1 MKKFFLIP
9 LLTLMCSVMAW
20 ADNVAEVNGVGYPTL
35 QAAIDAAT
43 PGATVTLLKATTTS
57 AITSLSKD
65 VRLVGAGYTL
75 TTTGNTAFTVTNDI
89 TVTLAGFTVSATK
102 DIFTF
107 ESKTLNLIVEDGTTN
122 VLKTTGYNDVFTGYG
137 GDGTGAIH
145 VSGNGTLYAMG
156 YEVFLA
162 YYVYV
167 DAPNLIVA
175 AHEGF
180 MIWGDPKV
188 LKECVLTGGY
198 YRYDPS
204 LLGIADGYLISK
216 VDLTEDETLNSIIL
230 NKESINPSGIYTKII
245 PQGNVKVLNKTQ
257 VNAYESGLSEAV
269 ADADDGDYLIMYAD
283 DATNVEVGKNIEIA
297 KNGHSINVSATNGR
311 TKYENSE
318 RVLISNNALVA
329 YLQGNSSETY
339 TISTENL
346 TSAGGQVIINGQKT
360 ISIPENVT
368 LNCAYQAAGYSIVIP
383 NGAKLTL
390 VGKGTIATDRSL
402 IQVAQGGELVV
413 GSSENTNALT
423 FTTTYNSSANAIV
436 VNYGKVSL
444 YNVIMHAASGALRNY
459 GLMDIINGLYTA
471 EASTA
476 TATAYCIISDVE
488 SQLHMKGVT
497 VKGVHGAVACQ
508 GLDPLKK
515 SAVALIED
523 CDLQATNNPNG
534 TPVSGGVHYG
544 LYTATTAIVSAYRTK
559 FSTTDKPYAVA
570 VGNNDAM
577 STFGLVYLYDG
588 CMVKANNFVY
598 KLYVA
603 QKQASDNPIL
613 FPVSIDEN
621 SAWYKAAM
629 RKDGATGEG
638 PLPAGYKWKE
648 IISSGT
654 DDDDH
659 VVDATASA
667 EGYLYKVVSIA
678 ATAKQEATGAT
689 IPWQQN
695 TTWTDTDL
703 GDVVPAAT
711 TAVTIPE
718 GKTVVVSN
726 AEENKNAVAE
736 QLHIGSG
743 ASLTVQE
750 GTTLAVGEGGIN
762 IADGGQLIVEDKAIV
777 TVGEA
782 GIVTANENAIV
793 IKSDAAGT
801 GAFLIHPNVK
811 ENTRPAATVEMYAK
825 AHKVGGNWF
834 PQHCG
839 IPTVGAPESI
849 IFPAGGDTYMD
860 KFVADGATPWE
871 AVTSISD
878 LEPFVGY
885 RLNFSGANEAG
896 VYTFKGNLQ
905 GNGDAP
911 LQFVKP
917 YYNLLA
923 NSYTSPMDIEALFN
937 GLTTQYGDDV
947 DLTLWV
953 YNSSNNRHEV
963 VSKADIT
970 NNEAAFTTIAP
981 MQGYILYCG
990 PTQAA
995 AGSIDYESTIWN
1007 CAQKIGVPI
1016 KAPARKVNDG
1026 RIRATIVVSSAT
1038 STDKVVL
1045 REAGNYSNAFENG
1058 ADARKYMSENVFNIY
1073 STNNG
1078 EAFSQ
1083 IATDNLMGTAITV
1096 KTANETAYTL
1106 SFSNVQNFNYAIRD
1120 NLSGAII
1127 PVEEGMSYEFTM
1139 NEGTTVEGRF
1149 EVVERYNTPTGV
1161 ENVEAARSAKGIYTV
1176 LGQYIGESSLLN
1188 TLPTGIYVVD
1198 GQRIVK

>member
-1 MKKFFLIP
+1 MKRFFLIP

-20 ADNVAEVNGVGYPTL
+20 GADVAETGGVNYPSL
-35 QAAIDAAT
+35 QAAINAAT
-43 PGATVTLLKATTTS
+43 SGATVTLLTS
-57 AITSLSKD
+57 TSGNLTLSKD
-65 VRLVGAGYTL
+65 VRLAGDKILSNGTI
-75 TTTGNTAFTVTNDI
+75 TVNADI
-89 TVTLAGFTVSATK
+89 TVTLAGFNVTNTA
-102 DIFTF
+102 DIFHF
-107 ESKTLNLIVEDGTTN
+107 GNHNLNVIIEEGTMN
-122 VLKTTGYNDVFTGYG
+122 VLKTSGWADVFYG
-137 GDGTGAIH
+137 FTAGTETIH
-145 VSGNGTLYAMG
+145 VSGNGTLYAVG
-156 YEVFLA
+156 YEVFLT

-167 DAPNLIVA
+167 DAPNFIVA
-175 AHEGF
+175 AHDGY
-180 MIWGDPKV
+180 MIYKKG
-188 LKECVLTGGY
+188 LKGGELRGGI

-204 LLGIADGYLISK
+204 PYGIAEGYLLSK
-216 VDLTEDETLNSIIL
+216 LDLSEDEILSSSTLYG
-230 NKESINPSGIYTKII
+230 ETGNPTGVYKKII
-245 PQGNVKVLNKTQ
+245 PQGDVKVLNKTQ
-257 VNAYESGLSEAV
+257 LNAYENGLSQAVAEAV
-269 ADADDGDYLIMYAD
+269 QGDYLIMYAD

-297 KNGHSINVSATNGR
+297 KNGHSVNVSATDGR
-311 TKYENSE
+311 TKYENSD

-329 YLQGNSSETY
+329 YLQGNSSDTY
-339 TISTENL
+339 TISTEEL
-346 TSAGGQVIINGQKT
+346 TSAGGQIIVNGEKSL
-360 ISIPENVT
+360 SIPEGKT
-368 LNCAYQAAGYSIVIP
+368 LNCVSSDAGYSIVVP
-383 NGAKLTL
+383 SGAKLSL
-390 VGKGTIATDRSL
+390 SGKGAIATDKSL
-402 IQVAQGGELVV
+402 ILVEKGGELVV
-413 GSSENTNALT
+413 GSSENSDALT
-423 FTTTYNSSANAIV
+423 FTTSYNAAANNIVLNRGKATLYNAVMHAKSAAIN
-436 VNYGKVSL
+436 NYGA
-444 YNVIMHAASGALRNY
+444 ME
-459 GLMDIINGLYTA
+459 IIGGLYTG
-471 EASTA
+471 EASTT
-476 TATAYCIISDVE
+476 TATGYCITSDVE
-488 SQLHMKGVT
+488 SQLHMKDVT

-523 CDLQATNNPNG
+523 CDLQATNTPNG
-534 TPVSGGVHYG
+534 TSVSGGVHYG

-559 FSTTDKPYAVA
+559 FSTTSTQVNHAIA

-588 CMVKANNFVY
+588 CMVKANNLDY
-598 KLYVA
+598 KLYVDK
-603 QKQASDNPIL
+603 KQASDNPIL

-629 RKDGATGEG
+629 RIGGATGEG
-638 PLPAGYKWKE
+638 PLPAGYKWKA
-648 IISSGT
+648 IISSGE
-654 DDDDH
+654 DDETH
-659 VVDATASA
+659 VVDAVAYA
-667 EGYLYKVVSIA
+667 EGYLWKVVSKA
-678 ATAKQEATGAT
+678 SEAREATGAT

-726 AEENKNAVAE
+726 LEDNKNAVAE

-750 GTTLAVGEGGIN
+750 GTTLAIGEGGIN

-793 IKSDAAGT
+793 IKSDATGT
-801 GAFLIHPNVK
+801 GAFLIHPDVT
-811 ENTRPAATVEMYAK
+811 ENTRPAATVQMYAK
-825 AHKVGGNWF
+825 AHKVGEDWF

-860 KFVADGATPWE
+860 KFVADGANPWE
-871 AVTSISD
+871 AVTSISA

-937 GLTTQYGDDV
+937 GLYTQYGDDV

-963 VSKADIT
+963 VNKLDIEEDNAD
-970 NNEAAFTTIAP
+970 FSTIAP

-990 PTQAA
+990 PAQVD

-1026 RIRATIVVSSAT
+1026 RVRATIVVSSPT
-1038 STDKVVL
+1038 SSDKVVL
-1045 REAGNYSNAFENG
+1045 READNYSNAFENG

-1078 EAFSQ
+1078 ESFSQ
-1083 IATDNLMGTAITV
+1083 IATDNLLGTAITV

-1127 PVEEGMSYEFTM
+1127 PIEEGITYEFTM
-1139 NEGTTVEGRF
+1139 NEGAIAEGRF

-1161 ENVEAARSAKGIYTV
+1161 ENIEAARSAKGIYTV
-1176 LGQYIGESSLLN
+1176 LGQYIGESSLFN

>member
-1 MKKFFLIP
+1 MMLV
-9 LLTLMCSVMAW
+9 CSVMAW
-20 ADNVAEVNGVGYPTL
+20 GVDVAETGGVKYSSL
-35 QAAIDAAT
+35 QAAINAAD
-43 PGATVTLLKATTTS
+43 PGATVTLLTNTS
-57 AITSLSKD
+57 GNLTLSKD
-65 VRLVGAGYTL
+65 VRLDGNKTL
-75 TTTGNTAFTVTNDI
+75 SGTITVSNDI
-89 TVTLAGFTVSATK
+89 TVTLAGFNVSHSS
-102 DIFTF
+102 DVFSF
-107 ESKTLNLIVEDGTTN
+107 NNHNLDVIIEEGTMN
-122 VLKTTGYNDVFTGYG
+122 VLKTTGYNDVFCGFHA
-137 GDGTGAIH
+137 GTETIH
-145 VSGNGTLYAMG
+145 VSGNGTLYAVG
-156 YEVFLA
+156 YEVFLV

-167 DAPNLIVA
+167 DAPNIIVA
-175 AHEGF
+175 AHNGY
-180 MIWGDPKV
+180 MIYGKG
-188 LKECVLTGGY
+188 LKGGELRGGI

-204 LLGIADGYLISK
+204 PYGIADGYLLSK
-216 VDLTEDETLNSIIL
+216 VDLTEDVTLSSATI
-230 NKESINPSGIYTKII
+230 NKEEGTHPTGVYTKII

-257 VNAYESGLSEAV
+257 LNAYESGLSQAVAEAV
-269 ADADDGDYLIMYAD
+269 QGDYLIMYAD
-283 DATNVEVGKNIEIA
+283 DATDVAVGKNIEIA
-297 KNGHSINVSATNGR
+297 KNGHSVNVSATDGR
-311 TKYENSE
+311 TKYETSE

-329 YLQGNSSETY
+329 YLQGNSSATY
-339 TISTENL
+339 TISTEDL
-346 TSAGGQVIINGQKT
+346 TSAGGQIIVNGEKSL
-360 ISIPENVT
+360 SIPEGKT
-368 LNCAYQAAGYSIVIP
+368 LNCVSSDAGYSILIP
-383 NGAKLTL
+383 SGAKLSL
-390 VGKGTIATDRSL
+390 SGKGTIATNKSL
-402 IQVAQGGELVV
+402 IQIAKGGELVV
-413 GSSENTNALT
+413 GSSENSDALT
-423 FTTTYNSSANAIV
+423 FTTSYNAAANNIVLNRGKATLYNAVMHAKSAAIN
-436 VNYGKVSL
+436 NYGA
-444 YNVIMHAASGALRNY
+444 ME
-459 GLMDIINGLYTA
+459 IIGGLYTG
-471 EASTA
+471 EASTT
-476 TATAYCIISDVE
+476 TATGYCITSDVE

-523 CDLQATNNPNG
+523 CDLQATNTPNG

-559 FSTTDKPYAVA
+559 FSTTDKPYAVV

-588 CMVKANNFVY
+588 CMVKANNLTH
-598 KLYVA
+598 KLYV
-603 QKQASDNPIL
+603 QKRKTSDSQVL

-621 SAWYKAAM
+621 NSAWYQAAV
-629 RKDGATGEG
+629 KGGEG
-638 PLPAGYKWKE
+638 PLPAGCEYYAILDNDGSRTGSDTIDTSDPENKKIYSHALHEAGYTWKVF
-648 IISSGT
+648 SK
-654 DDDDH
+654 
-659 VVDATASA
+659 ASEA
-667 EGYLYKVVSIA
+667 
-678 ATAKQEATGAT
+678 QEATGTT

-695 TTWTDTDL
+695 TTWTDTEV

-718 GKTVVVSN
+718 GKTVVVSKD
-726 AEENKNAVAE
+726 ETNKNAVAE

-750 GTTLAVGEGGIN
+750 GTTLAIGEGGIN

-793 IKSDAAGT
+793 IKSDADGT
-801 GAFLIHPNVK
+801 GAFLIHPDVT

-825 AHKVGGNWF
+825 AHKVGENWF

-849 IFPAGGDTYMD
+849 IFPAGGVTYMD

-871 AVTSISD
+871 AVTSISA

-937 GLTTQYGDDV
+937 GLTTQYGDGV

-953 YNSSNNRHEV
+953 YNSTNNRHEV

-970 NNEAAFTTIAP
+970 NQETDFTTIAP

-990 PTQAA
+990 PTQAQ
-995 AGSIDYESTIWN
+995 AGSIDYESTIWE
-1007 CAQKIGVPI
+1007 CAKKIGVPI
-1016 KAPARKVNDG
+1016 LAPARNVNDG
-1026 RIRATIVVSSAT
+1026 RIRATIVVTSAT
-1038 STDKVVL
+1038 SSDKVVL
-1045 REAGNYSNAFENG
+1045 READNYSNAFENG

-1096 KTANETAYTL
+1096 KAANETAYTL

-1127 PVEEGMSYEFTM
+1127 PVEEGMTYEFTM
-1139 NEGTTVEGRF
+1139 NEGATAEGRF

-1161 ENVEAARSAKGIYTV
+1161 ENIEAARSAKGIYTV